1 MGEGRGMTGD
11 DLFARAKAVDLV
23 QLVRGRGVKL
33 RGGARGRGF
42 CPICRAGEKSGSTPF
57 SVDGAKGLFK
67 CFACGAAGDAVKFEQ
82 MTGGWASAADAARA
96 LLGEARGDAAKDAVR
111 RPAAAAVRV
120 VPEARG
126 DAVFVDGAA
135 VAAWLS
141 EHSVPGMASP
151 VFDWLAARGLM
162 PLAIDGAIDRL
173 RWCSSAPVAAWGVR
187 GPGDDVRPPSGVP
200 RCGAMVAPLVRPD
213 GAGGMVSAGAVHVT
227 YLAPGG
233 RAKADLRRRD
243 GSVMPS
249 RKMFGVVKG
258 AGFPLTDLDGPGPL
272 LVGEGIETVWAVAQG
287 WDGPVRAVAVL
298 SLDNLQGG
306 VVKDEA
312 GSWRIDAPEA
322 DPAKPPFT
330 IPQAGDV
337 VILCDADMAP
347 VPAMVRDGRRGKPVK
362 VRLSAL
368 QRAELC
374 GALAAQA
381 WLRAGATSVR
391 AIRPRLGLD
400 FNDAVRG

>member
-1 MGEGRGMTGD
+1 VTGG
-11 DLFARAKAVDLV
+11 DLFERAKAVDLV
-23 QLVRGRGVKL
+23 QLVRALGVKL
-33 RGGARGRGF
+33 RAGARARGF

-67 CFACGAAGDAVKFEQ
+67 CFACGAAGDAVQFEQ
-82 MTGGWASAADAARA
+82 LTGGWASAADAARA
-96 LLGEARGDAAKDAVR
+96 LLGEVRGDAVR
-111 RPAAAAVRV
+111 VARPAAVRV

-173 RWCSSAPVAAWGVR
+173 RWCSAAPVAAWAVR
-187 GPGDDVRPPSGVP
+187 GAGDEVRPPAGVP
-200 RCGAMVAPLVRPD
+200 RCGAMVAPLVRGD
-213 GAGGMVSAGAVHVT
+213 GSAAGAVHVT

-243 GSVMPS
+243 GSAMPS
-249 RKMFGVVKG
+249 RKMFGAARG

-287 WDGPVRAVAVL
+287 WEGPVRAVAVL
-298 SLDNLQGG
+298 SLDNLQGR
-306 VVKDEA
+306 VVKDDA

-322 DPAKPPFT
+322 DPARPPFT
-330 IPQAGDV
+330 IPAAGDV

-347 VPAMVRDGRRGKPVK
+347 VPALVRDGRRGKPVQ
-362 VRLSAL
+362 VRLTAL

>member
-1 MGEGRGMTGD
+1 MTGD

-23 QLVRGRGVKL
+23 RVVASHGGKL
-33 RGGARGRGF
+33 RV
-42 CPICRAGEKSGSTPF
+42 AGEKARGQCPLCLNGKRSAAF
-57 SVDGAKGLFK
+57 VVDRRKGLFY
-67 CFACGAAGDAVKFEQ
+67 CFSCGAGGDAVKFELLA
-82 MTGGWASAADAARA
+82 GGWGNMADAARA
-96 LLGEARGDAAKDAVR
+96 LLGEARGDAARVVAP
-111 RPAAAAVRV
+111 RPAPWRY

-173 RWCSSAPVAAWGVR
+173 RWCSSAPVAAWAVR
-187 GPGDDVRPPSGVP
+187 GPGDDVRPPAGVP
-200 RCGAMVAPLVRPD
+200 RCGAMVAPLMRPD
-213 GAGGMVSAGAVHVT
+213 GAGGMVSAGAAHVT

-243 GSVMPS
+243 GSAMPS
-249 RKMFGVVKG
+249 RKMFGAARG

-322 DPAKPPFT
+322 DPDKPPFT
-330 IPQAGDV
+330 IAGAGDV

-347 VPAMVRDGRRGKPVK
+347 VPAVVRDGRRGKPVT
-362 VRLSAL
+362 VRLTAL

>member
-1 MGEGRGMTGD
+1 MTAD

-33 RGGARGRGF
+33 RGGAKVRGH
-42 CPICRAGEKSGSTPF
+42 CPLCLAGEKSGSAPF
-57 SVDGAKGLFK
+57 AVDGGKGLFK

-82 MTGGWASAADAARA
+82 MTGGWASPADAARA
-96 LLGEARGDAAKDAVR
+96 LLGEARGDFAR
-111 RPAAAAVRV
+111 RPVAAAVRV
-120 VPEARG
+120 VADVRG
-126 DAVFVDGAA
+126 DAAMVEGAA

-173 RWCSSAPVAAWGVR
+173 RWCSSAPVAAWAVR
-187 GPGDDVRPPSGVP
+187 APGDELRPPAGVP
-200 RCGAMVAPLVRPD
+200 RCGAMVAALVRGD
-213 GAGGMVSAGAVHVT
+213 GSPAGAVHVT

-233 RAKADLRRRD
+233 RAKARLLRRD
-243 GSVMPS
+243 GSAMPS
-249 RKMFGVVKG
+249 RKMFGAAKG
-258 AGFPLTDLDGPGPL
+258 AGFALTDLAGPGPL
-272 LVGEGIETVWAVAQG
+272 LVGEGIETVWAVAQA

-306 VVKDEA
+306 VVKDDA

-322 DPAKPPFT
+322 DAGRPPFT
-330 IPQAGDV
+330 IAGAGDV

-347 VPAMVRDGRRGKPVK
+347 VPAVVRDGRRGKPVA
-362 VRLSAL
+362 VRLTAL
-368 QRAELC
+368 QRADLC
-374 GALAAQA
+374 GTLAAQA